1 MQVSSISKSETDQA
15 AGSNSNTLTGA
26 NSAQSI
32 PCYNLIDQTGST
44 DANFSSPKTKLT
56 GDINMK
62 NVNMDIN
69 LDMNDVDFNNMK
81 KWMTILV

>member
-62 NVNMDIN
+62 NVNMVRITRDGQRC
-69 LDMNDVDFNNMK
+69 MYVV
-81 KWMTILV
+81 TGHG